1 MDDLEK
7 IKDRVRKLWA
17 LAQNNPSVEEAAA
30 AAAQAQR
37 LMEKYRLDKMMA
49 DLESGTVDEVEI
61 GEDDEFLDTA
71 KRLSQWRVGLASALA
86 DANSCHIYLA
96 KGYRKTSIALVGS
109 PEDRSM
115 VRFMYDTLSL
125 QIDQMCK
132 AWCATQS
139 FERGEGRVAGNN
151 FRLGAVATIRERL
164 VDANLDAQNDAKK
177 QAQATGDASTIARFE
192 DVFSDRQ
199 ARQEA
204 VKRWMAERL
213 QLKKGRAS
221 NYRGDFA
228 AYAAGRKAGNEL
240 DLGDRS
246 KIGGE

>member
-7 IKDRVRKLWA
+7 VKDRVRKLLA
-17 LAQNNPSVEEAAA
+17 LAENNPSVEEAAA

-37 LMEKYRLDKMMA
+37 LMEKYRLDKMMT
-49 DLESGTVDEVEI
+49 DLESGKVEEAEI
-61 GEDDEFLDTA
+61 GEDDEFLDSA
-71 KRLSQWRVGLASALA
+71 GRLSQWRVGLASALA
-86 DANSCHIYLA
+86 DSNSCHIYLA

-109 PEDRSM
+109 PEDRNM

-125 QIDQMCK
+125 KIDRMCRI
-132 AWCATQS
+132 WCAEQS

-164 VDANLDAQNDAKK
+164 VDANLDAQKDAKEK
-177 QAQATGDASTIARFE
+177 AQATGDANTIARFE
-192 DVFSDRQ
+192 DVFTDRQ

-213 QLKKGRAS
+213 KLKKGRAS

-228 AYAAGRKAGNEL
+228 AYAAGRQAGKEL
-240 DLGDRS
+240 DLGDKS
-246 KIGGE
+246 KIGGD